1 MRFEN
6 IYLNFGTQVVYD
18 NASSSFNAND
28 KVGMI
33 VFTKSGKHAILR
45 IVVNYC
51 IKKVVKP

>member
-28 KVGMI
+28 KVGI
-33 VFTKSGKHAILR
+33 VGVNGAGKTEKTRKEA
-45 IVVNYC
+45 VVFWEA
-51 IKKVVKP
+51 V